1 MVKFGR
7 LLRQECVPE
16 WSAAYVDYA
25 GLKKL
30 MNGCPDLPTLPE
42 EVSDGEGQDGDE
54 GDSLW
59 PATGAGSAGTSRG
72 GGGDHSGSSAYNGG
86 GDTTGL
92 AHTPPPPSPLRRR
105 QRHAPTGWRS
115 LDDFFSSRVRGRP
128 TDTSSRLSL
137 SHRPLITV
145 AWNDATS
152 TPSTVMLAP
161 SPAPEGAMQAL
172 GLFWRR
178 LDSEVATCNT
188 FYVQQARFFEHR
200 FEELLAALKRH
211 RRQVEAARAA
221 AGGAAKG
228 RVPEPLRVSGGGHE
242 SSELRPPVQRRVSTG
257 RTMLEVSE
265 WTTQLVVNDNERGAP
280 MVLPEPRR
288 RPLFFQPPLAEPE
301 ALPPPPPS
309 TTDASLLSAARQPSL
324 AAVRLEARQ
333 LRHACRELYRGM
345 AILLSF
351 SRLNAQ
357 AVAKILK
364 KHDKRTGFECGPLY
378 TPLCDKCAFRT
389 SEHLLVAMQRA
400 IEREFLTLDDAHSS
414 EHVPGASD
422 GSPLLAAR
430 ARRERRAAVLHK
442 LRPQMPGPPR
452 PPVLLLAGLLTGGSA
467 AAAAFLGLQLA
478 HSPRLAPPLAPV
490 LRGPLLLLLNLAGHG
505 VAVSGWSYNRI
516 SWDFIFG
523 QTPGCGLRWDG
534 YLCLA
539 GTLALPWI
547 ISWCAVLGAVG
558 RDGPWATTRVVV
570 APIAVLLS
578 SLLLLLFPM
587 PRGRLRR
594 LISWPSL
601 DNRLFFW
608 HAALRTA
615 VAPAVP
621 VAFVDFF
628 MADQLVSQQQC
639 LCDLAYL
646 LCFYASG
653 AYSHLGGAGHHQ
665 PGRWPLDLERG
676 HLHLH
681 LHLACVLLPFWLRIA
696 QCVRRLRDERR
707 ALHGTNIGK
716 YLLGAAAAATRTLF
730 VLSERGAGRRT
741 AFITCSTLAS
751 TAGFLWDLR
760 MDWGLLRT
768 AAEDAG
774 RPSLPMLRPNLLS
787 GPPALYYTAI
797 VTNLVLRFAW
807 LITLL
812 AYPYAPVAVATVT
825 ACLEVCRRCAWSF
838 FRVEAEHVANTA
850 SMTAFAPIALPS
862 AYVALRR
869 LKAKEGRRA
878 RTPVG
883 GAATGEAPSPPVIEV
898 GGSISNQLWAD
909 TGDMLAAIGTP
920 LRGDA
925 TRQMQAEEEGLTPA
939 KASALAPRLNTQRF
953 TSGEHFAWASD
964 DEDGDGI
971 GELL

>member
-16 WSAAYVDYA
+16 WSAAYVDYPS
-25 GLKKL
+25 LKKL
-30 MNGCPDLPTLPE
+30 LNACPELPPLRE
-42 EVSDGEGQDGDE
+42 EASDGEGPDGDE

-59 PATGAGSAGTSRG
+59 PASGAGSAGNSRG
-72 GGGDHSGSSAYNGG
+72 GGGDHSGSSTAHD
-86 GDTTGL
+86 DTTGP
-92 AHTPPPPSPLRRR
+92 AHTPPQLRRR
-105 QRHAPTGWRS
+105 QRHASGGWRS
-115 LDDFFSSRVRGRP
+115 LDDFFSSRGRGRP
-128 TDTSSRLSL
+128 TTTTSSRLSL
-137 SHRPLITV
+137 ARRPLITV

-152 TPSTVMLAP
+152 SPSTVMLAP

-172 GLFWRR
+172 GRFWLR

-211 RRQVEAARAA
+211 RRQVEAA
-221 AGGAAKG
+221 KG
-228 RVPEPLRVSGGGHE
+228 PRVPAVNPLATVTEGPPHRVSEHQ
-242 SSELRPPVQRRVSTG
+242 PPQRRVSMG

-265 WTTQLVVNDNERGAP
+265 WTTQLVENDERGAATEP
-280 MVLPEPRR
+280 APRR
-288 RPLFFQPPLAEPE
+288 RPLFSFATDQGATTP
-301 ALPPPPPS
+301 LPPPPPS
-309 TTDASLLSAARQPSL
+309 TTDASLLSAAQQPSP
-324 AAVRLEARQ
+324 AAVRLAARQ
-333 LRHACRELYRGM
+333 LRHAMRELYRGM
-345 AILLSF
+345 AMLLSF

-364 KHDKRTGFECGPLY
+364 KHDKRTGFECAALY
-378 TPLCDKCAFRT
+378 NPFCDKCAFRT

-414 EHVPGASD
+414 EHVPGGAAGDAS
-422 GSPLLAAR
+422 PPLAAR

-442 LRPQMPGPPR
+442 LRPQLPGPPR
-452 PPVLLLAGLLTGGSA
+452 SPVLLLAGLLTGGSA

-478 HSPRLAPPLAPV
+478 RSPGLAPPLVPV

-539 GTLALPWI
+539 GALALPWL

-558 RDGPWATTRVVV
+558 GDGPWAETRVVV
-570 APIAVLLS
+570 APIAVLLAC
-578 SLLLLLFPM
+578 LLLLLSPL

-608 HAALRTA
+608 HSALRTA

-621 VAFVDFF
+621 VAFCDFF

-639 LCDLAYL
+639 LCDVAYL

-653 AYSHLGGAGHHQ
+653 AYAHLGGAQHHQ

-676 HLHLH
+676 HLQLP

-696 QCVRRLRDERR
+696 QCARRLRDERR

-730 VLSERGAGRRT
+730 VLSQHGTGRRT

-751 TAGFLWDLR
+751 AAGFLWDLR

-774 RPSLPMLRPNLLS
+774 RPSLPLLRPNLMS

-797 VTNLVLRFAW
+797 AVNLVLRFAW

-812 AYPYAPVAVATVT
+812 AYPYAPVAVTTVT
-825 ACLEVCRRCAWSF
+825 ACLEVSRRCAWSF

-862 AYVALRR
+862 AYVAIRR

-878 RTPVG
+878 RTP
-883 GAATGEAPSPPVIEV
+883 GAATATADAPSPPTVEA
-898 GGSISNQLWAD
+898 GGSVSNQMWAD

-925 TRQMQAEEEGLTPA
+925 TRRMQAEEEGGLTPA
-939 KASALAPRLNTQRF
+939 IAPRLNTQRF

-964 DEDGDGI
+964 DEDDGR